1 MLHFTEGAP
10 GAVIDERRS
19 GELLDRMLANLGPLQ
34 RALLIPP
41 DITRFH
47 SGAGELTVALC
58 ERLRGKTDF
67 RVLPALGTHLAMTA
81 EEKDRMY
88 PGVPHDRFLVHD
100 WRNQL
105 VRLGEVPGDF
115 VREVSEGKVDYSID
129 VLLARAIIEGGW
141 DAVISIGQL
150 VPHEVAGIA
159 NHNKNVLVGCG
170 GPDFIHKSHF
180 LGAVHGMERM
190 MGRAETP
197 VRRVFDYA
205 ERKFLGGIPL
215 HYILTVRARIES
227 GDVITRGL
235 FAGDDAEC
243 FRVGAEL
250 CRSVNLA
257 PLDRAPR
264 KMVVH
269 LDPHEY
275 RSTWLGN
282 KAIYRTRMAIAD
294 DGELVVLAPGVKE
307 FGEDAA
313 IDALIRRFGYKGTP
327 ATLAAVKEHADLRAN
342 LSAAAHLIHGSSEGR
357 FRIRYAPGMLGQK
370 EIEAAG
376 YEHGEYAALIKRYD
390 PSKLREGWNV
400 MPDGEEIFFISAPGL
415 GLWGTRERFGFADG

>member
-1 MLHFTEGAP
+1 MLHFSEGAP
-10 GAVIDERRS
+10 DAIIDGRRA
-19 GELLDRMLANLGPLQ
+19 GDLLDRMLADLGPLKK
-34 RALLIPP
+34 ALLIPP

-47 SGAGELTVALC
+47 SGAGELTVALY
-58 ERLRGKTDF
+58 ERLRRGTDV
-67 RVLPALGTHLAMTA
+67 RILPALGTHLAMTG
-81 EEKDRMY
+81 EEKDRMF
-88 PGVPHDRFLVHD
+88 PGAPHDRFLVHD
-100 WRNQL
+100 WRREL
-105 VRLGEVPGDF
+105 TRMGEVPGAF
-115 VREVSEGKVDYSID
+115 VRDVSEGQVDFPIE
-129 VLLARAIIEGGW
+129 VLLARAIVEGGW

-170 GPDFIHKSHF
+170 GPDFIHKSHY

-197 VRRVFDYA
+197 VRKVFDYA
-205 ERKFLGGIPL
+205 ERNFLGAIPL
-215 HYILTVRARIES
+215 HYILTVRGRAEDGS
-227 GDVITRGL
+227 VVTRGL

-250 CRSVNLA
+250 CRTVNLT

-269 LDPHEY
+269 LDPQEF

-282 KAIYRTRMAIAD
+282 KAVYRTRMAIAD

-313 IDALIRRFGYKGTP
+313 IDALIRRFGYMGTP
-327 ATLAAVKEHADLRAN
+327 ATLAAVAAHADLRAN
-342 LSAAAHLIHGSSEGR
+342 LSAAAHLIHGSSEAR
-357 FRIRYAPGMLGQK
+357 FRIRYAPGKLSRA
-370 EIEAAG
+370 EIEDAG
-376 YEHGEYAALIKRYD
+376 YEYGDLAALKRRYD
-390 PSKLREGWNV
+390 PAKMKDGWNIL
-400 MPDGEEIFFISAPGL
+400 PDGEEVFFISAPGL
-415 GLWGTRERFGFADG
+415 GLWGTRERFGLSG